1 MSIKIKV
8 GYIGSDIV
16 SLCTDAE
23 ADYAFHATKQRD
35 GSYKVRT
42 SSSHGL
48 ITSGTFK
55 PGVGTREM
63 IYYSLAKHLEE
74 VDRQQNSEDHEKD
87 RSLN

>member
-1 MSIKIKV
+1 MSISIKV

-16 SLCTDAE
+16 SLCEDAE
-23 ADYAFHATKQRD
+23 ANYAFHATKQRD
-35 GSYKVRT
+35 GSYRVKT

-48 ITSGTFK
+48 VTTGTFK

-74 VDRQQNSEDHEKD
+74 VDRQQQGEDNETD